1 MNDTPSEA
9 ERSETT
15 DPAGEGTPEPRV
27 AEFAR
32 QWARTVLGTSY
43 VPMSRPELWSFLEER
58 TERLL
63 SALAAES
70 FDAGAVAEVGADL
83 VGVHLV
89 DPLALRRTLELL
101 GSRLPGLA
109 RELGRPPAESA
120 ERTVGLLASLGE
132 GFVGAVRRRVLA
144 DQDVIQRAVRQARD
158 DAEEALRASE
168 ARFRAVFTSSA
179 LGIAIVGLD
188 GLIQD
193 VNDSMGTIFR
203 TTCPEL
209 LGRHVLELCDAEY
222 GDVLR
227 QKEDELVAEVSE
239 QFMVDV
245 RHTAPD
251 ETLVWTQV
259 SGALVRDGNG
269 VPEYQVLLY
278 AEVTDR
284 HLLYERLTL
293 QASTDPLTGL
303 ANRTRLGNRM
313 EEALSPVPADRRVG
327 ICYFDLDGFKTINDS
342 LGHPIGD
349 ELLLAVARRM
359 EAVAER
365 WGALAARMGGDEF
378 VLLVPDTDGPRG
390 MVPLVERT
398 LEEVRRPVR
407 IGRHELKA
415 SASAGVVE
423 QPVAGTDAERL
434 LREADI
440 TLYRAKE
447 EGKAQ
452 WVLFDAERNSAARR
466 RFELSAKMPAALDNN
481 EFFVQYRPVR
491 RLDDGGLVAMHAEL
505 RWDHPELGELTPPW
519 FVELAEN
526 TGMITRLSNWL
537 LRQVCEHAREW
548 TRRLGERAPVVA
560 VDLSGR
566 YFRDPDL
573 VNEFRS
579 VLAESGLP
587 AERLRLGVPEDAL
600 FDDVGDP
607 VDTVDIVREL
617 GAALVIRDFG
627 ARYTDA
633 RRLRELPVSSVR
645 IAGAYLERL
654 SERPVADPLDEHL
667 ADSVVTA
674 ARLLNMSVVAG
685 GVHTRRQAERL
696 HEMGVHAVQGD
707 HAGQPFAAMEV
718 ERALAEPVEGVGGA
732 SS

>member
-1 MNDTPSEA
+1 MNDTSSEA
-9 ERSETT
+9 RGSDPEESAAVPERDS
-15 DPAGEGTPEPRV
+15 RV

-32 QWARTVLGTSY
+32 GWARVVLGTSY
-43 VPMSRPELWSFLEER
+43 VPMGRPELWDFLEER

-63 SALAAES
+63 RALAADS
-70 FDAGAVAEVGADL
+70 FDSGNVNELAADL
-83 VGVHLV
+83 VRVHLV

-109 RELGRPPAESA
+109 RELGVVHGDTA
-120 ERTVGLLASLGE
+120 ERMNELLASFGE
-132 GFVGAVRRRVLA
+132 GFAAAAKRRVLA
-144 DQDVIQRAVRQARD
+144 DQDLVQRAVRDARD
-158 DAEEALRASE
+158 GAEEALRASE
-168 ARFRAVFTSSA
+168 ARFRAVFDSSA

-193 VNDSMGTIFR
+193 VNDSMGVIFR
-203 TTCPEL
+203 TTGSEL
-209 LGRHVLELCDAEY
+209 LGKDVLELCDAEY
-222 GDVLR
+222 GDALR
-227 QKEDELVAEVSE
+227 EKEDELVAEVSE

-245 RHTAPD
+245 RYTAPD

-269 VPEYQVLLY
+269 APEYQVLLY
-278 AEVTDR
+278 AEVTER

-313 EEALSPVPADRRVG
+313 EEALSPVPTGRRVG

-378 VLLVPDTDGPRG
+378 VLLVPDTAGPPD

-407 IGRHELKA
+407 IGNHELKA

-452 WVLFDAERNSAARR
+452 WVLYDAERNSAARR
-466 RFELSAKMPAALDNN
+466 RFELSATMPAALDNN
-481 EFFVQYRPVR
+481 EFFVEYHPVR
-491 RLDDGGLVAMHAEL
+491 SLDDDHVVAVHAEP
-505 RWDHPELGELTPPW
+505 RWDHPDLGELAPER

-526 TGMITRLSNWL
+526 TGMITRLSDWL
-537 LRQVCEHAREW
+537 LRQVCDHARGW
-548 TRRLGERAPVVA
+548 LRGLGERAPVVA

-573 VNEFRS
+573 VNDFRS
-579 VLAESGLP
+579 ILADSGVT
-587 AERLRLGVPEDAL
+587 ADRLRLGVPEDAL
-600 FDDVGDP
+600 FDEVGDP
-607 VDTVDIVREL
+607 VDTVDIVREF
-617 GAALVIRDFG
+617 GAGLAVRDFG
-627 ARYTDA
+627 TRYTDI
-633 RRLRELPVSSVR
+633 RRLRELPVTSVHIAGEYLAR
-645 IAGAYLERL
+645 IAEWPE
-654 SERPVADPLDEHL
+654 SDPLDEHL
-667 ADSVVTA
+667 ADSVINA
-674 ARLLNMSVVAG
+674 ARLLGMSVVAG
-685 GVHTRRQAERL
+685 GVDTRGQAERL
-696 HEMGVHAVQGD
+696 REKGVHAVRGR
-707 HAGQPFAAMEV
+707 HAGEPFSAGEV
-718 ERALAEPVEGVGGA
+718 EQVLADSLEGSG
-732 SS
+732 